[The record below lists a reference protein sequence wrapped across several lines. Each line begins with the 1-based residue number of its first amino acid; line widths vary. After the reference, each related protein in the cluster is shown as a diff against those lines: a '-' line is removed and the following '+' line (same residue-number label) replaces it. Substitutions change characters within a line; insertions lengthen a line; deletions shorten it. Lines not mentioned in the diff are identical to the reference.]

1 MMKRDID
8 VIVVRGEF
16 FRATPNDESGEK
28 SRAGAPAYNRNIM
41 VQEYSGNMLFLQSDG
56 GSLLNL
62 QKEGEPFDLTE
73 YIAKYVTEEVSHLVV
88 NYVTLSK
95 IEEVVNPFKIA
106 GHWSN
111 KNEVGLIRSNK
122 GYSSTLKNNESDG
135 ICKKFN
141 SIRGINDKAFI
152 YMEIYVYYKEK

>member
-16 FRATPNDESGEK
+16 FRATPKDESGEK
-28 SRAGAPAYNRNIM
+28 GRVGTPAYNRNIM

-73 YIAKYVTEEVSHLVV
+73 YIAKYVTEDTLSSKLPEDIVSDS
-88 NYVTLSK
+88 NYVHTD
-95 IEEVVNPFKIA
+95 NNFT
-106 GHWSN
+106 N
-111 KNEVGLIRSNK
+111 
-122 GYSSTLKNNESDG
+122 TLK
-135 ICKKFN
+135 
-141 SIRGINDKAFI
+141 
-152 YMEIYVYYKEK
+152 

>member
-1 MMKRDID
+1 MKRDID

-28 SRAGAPAYNRNIM
+28 GRAGTPAYNRNIM

-73 YIAKYVTEEVSHLVV
+73 YIAKYVTWEVSHLVV
-88 NYVTLSK
+88 NYVTLAK
-95 IEEVVNPFKIA
+95 IEDVVNPFKIA
-106 GHWSN
+106 EHWADKDGS
-111 KNEVGLIRSNK
+111 GLIRTVK
-122 GYSSTLKNNESDG
+122 RYSSTLQNNEPDG

-141 SIRGINDKAFI
+141 SIRGINDKAFV

>member
-16 FRATPNDESGEK
+16 FRATPGNESGEGGR
-28 SRAGAPAYNRNIM
+28 SGTPAYNRNIM
-41 VQEYSGNMLFLQSDG
+41 VQEYSGNMLLLQSDG
-56 GSLLNL
+56 GNLLNL
-62 QKEGEPFDLTE
+62 QKEGQPFDLTE

-88 NYVTLSK
+88 NYVTLAK

-106 GHWSN
+106 QRWSD
-111 KNEVGLIRSNK
+111 KDEPSLIRTAK
-122 GYSSTLKNNESDG
+122 GYSSTLQNNEPGG
-135 ICKKFN
+135 ITKNFN
-141 SIRGINDKAFI
+141 SMRGINDKAFI

>member
-16 FRATPNDESGEK
+16 FRDEPKENG
-28 SRAGAPAYNRNIM
+28 GTVTPAYTRNIM

-88 NYVTLSK
+88 NYVTLAK
-95 IEEVVNPFKIA
+95 IEDVVNPFKIA
-106 GHWSN
+106 EHWADKESSS
-111 KNEVGLIRSNK
+111 LIRTVK
-122 GYSSTLKNNESDG
+122 RYSSTLQNNEPEG
-135 ICKKFN
+135 VHKKFN
-141 SIRGINDKAFI
+141 SIRGINDKAFV